1 MNNSD
6 NSATPNPARECSL
19 TLQLRGYLTPSLNRL
34 LGQHWTTLQK
44 EKVRARRALDSALKE
59 NPFAYLMQTT
69 TQEVAS
75 RSLTNS
81 ATRNSSQTTIQKVS
95 KSSSGKSKS
104 KRRPKK

>member
-6 NSATPNPARECSL
+6 NSDTPNPARECSL

-44 EKVRARRALDSALKE
+44 EKVRARRALDFALKE

-69 TQEVAS
+69 SQADAS
-75 RSLTNS
+75 HLSTS
-81 ATRNSSQTTIQKVS
+81 CATRNSSRTTIQKVS
-95 KSSSGKSKS
+95 KSSLSKAKS
-104 KRRPKK
+104 KRRKKK

>member
-69 TQEVAS
+69 MQAVAS

-95 KSSSGKSKS
+95 KSSLFKAKS
-104 KRRPKK
+104 KRRKKK

>member
-6 NSATPNPARECSL
+6 NSATGKIPMVHSL

-81 ATRNSSQTTIQKVS
+81 ATRNSSRTTIQKVS
-95 KSSSGKSKS
+95 KSSLSKPKS
-104 KRRPKK
+104 KRRKKK

>member
-6 NSATPNPARECSL
+6 NSDTPNPARECSL

-69 TQEVAS
+69 SQADAS
-75 RSLTNS
+75 HSSTS
-81 ATRNSSQTTIQKVS
+81 CVTRNSSRTTIQKVS
-95 KSSSGKSKS
+95 KSSLSKAKS
-104 KRRPKK
+104 KRRKKK

>member
-6 NSATPNPARECSL
+6 NSATGKIPMVHSL

-75 RSLTNS
+75 HSSTS
-81 ATRNSSQTTIQKVS
+81 CATRNSSRTTIQKVS
-95 KSSSGKSKS
+95 KSSSGKPKS
-104 KRRPKK
+104 KRRKKK

>member
-6 NSATPNPARECSL
+6 NSATGKTPMVHSL

-44 EKVRARRALDSALKE
+44 EKVRARHALDSALKE

-69 TQEVAS
+69 SQADAS
-75 RSLTNS
+75 HSLTS
-81 ATRNSSQTTIQKVS
+81 CATRNSSKTTTRKPS
-95 KSSSGKSKS
+95 KSYSGKPKS
-104 KRRPKK
+104 KRSPKK